1 MCIGKCSDRTRIRL
15 AKPICLLMQI
25 PGGFGHSTQWI
36 FYGLLSG
43 SSKYTSYVLKRNRS
57 KKLWIVWKLNQ
68 ESQMCPLWTLGP
80 ESRHKNIWGFVEEI
94 LSSSSPYKF
103 YCVSPVFVN
112 SRGNGFG
119 RFRLIISCFYNFL
132 LWNFC
137 LDTSTQGFP
146 LPGFFQVFLILRKKQ
161 EQVSFLHVYH
171 HGSMVF
177 SWRSG
182 VKYMPGGQGMLVKN
196 AVARKPCI
204 SHTFFGPWR

>member
-1 MCIGKCSDRTRIRL
+1 MCIGKCSDRTCIRL

-43 SSKYTSYVLKRNRS
+43 SSKYTSCVLKRNRS
-57 KKLWIVWKLNQ
+57 KKLWIVRKLSQ

-132 LWNFC
+132 LWKFLSRHINSRFSFAW
-137 LDTSTQGFP
+137 LLSGFLNSP
-146 LPGFFQVFLILRKKQ
+146 Q
-161 EQVSFLHVYH
+161 ETRA
-171 HGSMVF
+171 GEF
-177 SWRSG
+177 SACVPSWLYGLQLEVR
-182 VKYMPGGQGMLVKN
+182 GQIH
-196 AVARKPCI
+196 A
-204 SHTFFGPWR
+204 